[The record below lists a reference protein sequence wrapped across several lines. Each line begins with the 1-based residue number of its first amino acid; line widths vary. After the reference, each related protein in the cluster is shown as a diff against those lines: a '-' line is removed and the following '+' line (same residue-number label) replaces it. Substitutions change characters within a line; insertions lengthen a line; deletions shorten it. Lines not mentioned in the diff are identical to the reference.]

1 MTALEG
7 KLTQFV
13 ELCQRLRADNVELRQ
28 QLATAVTR
36 SKRLEEKIDAAST
49 RLEGLLTQI
58 PAEDDA

>member
-1 MTALEG
+1 MKALEG

-13 ELCQRLRADNVELRQ
+13 ELCQRLRADNIELRQ
-28 QLATAVTR
+28 ELATALTR
-36 SKRLEEKIDAAST
+36 GKRLEEKIDAATT